1 MPPTRSENEWK
12 APSGAC
18 QVITA
23 VVSKKGGVGKTTTSV
38 NLSAA
43 LAAAGQR
50 VLVIDLDSQASTSL
64 SFGVSREELA
74 PSSAD
79 LLLSSIPATQVIR
92 KTRITD
98 LDLITASSDLM
109 SLDNDLGPLP
119 HKEARL
125 RSALQPLSRTYDHI
139 LLDCP
144 SSLSLAPLNALVAA
158 DAFMVPTVPHY
169 LALEGVRNLFAAV
182 NRLYQRFGTRTF
194 FLGLLLTM
202 VDYRTNVNRDNV
214 TRIRGLYGSHVF
226 AVEIRTNIRLAEA
239 PEAGQTIFE
248 YDSTCTGAKAYQLL
262 AEEFMMRA
270 GDLPPAETLAGRVV

>member
-1 MPPTRSENEWK
+1 M
-12 APSGAC
+12 
-18 QVITA
+18 ITA

-38 NLSAA
+38 NLAAA
-43 LAAAGQR
+43 LAMAGQR

-64 SFGVSREELA
+64 SLGIPRAELA
-74 PSSAD
+74 PSTAD
-79 LLLSSIPATQVIR
+79 LLLSSIPASEIIR
-92 KTRITD
+92 KTRIEG
-98 LDLITASSDLM
+98 LDLITASSDLV

-125 RSALQPLSRTYDHI
+125 RTALQPIAGAYDLI

-158 DAFMVPTVPHY
+158 DAFLVPTVPHY
-169 LALEGVRNLFAAV
+169 LALEGVRNLFSAV

-202 VDYRTNVNRDNV
+202 VDYRTNVNRENV

-239 PEAGQTIFE
+239 PAAGLTIFE
-248 YDSTCTGAKAYQLL
+248 YDPNSTGAKAYHLL
-262 AEEFMMRA
+262 AEEFLMRA
-270 GDLPPAETLAGRVV
+270 GDLPPAEALAGRVL

>member
-1 MPPTRSENEWK
+1 M
-12 APSGAC
+12 
-18 QVITA
+18 ITA

-50 VLVIDLDSQASTSL
+50 VLVVDLDSQASTSL
-64 SFGVSREELA
+64 SLGVARGELG
-74 PSSAD
+74 PSAAD
-79 LLLSSIPATQVIR
+79 LLLSSMPASEVVR
-92 KTRITD
+92 KTRIEG
-98 LDLITASSDLM
+98 LDLITASADLV

-119 HKEARL
+119 QKETRL
-125 RSALQPLSRTYDHI
+125 SSALHPIAGDYDQI

-158 DAFMVPTVPHY
+158 DSFLVPTVPHY

-202 VDYRTNVNRDNV
+202 VDYRTNVNRENV
-214 TRIRGLYGSHVF
+214 ARIRGLYGSHVF

-239 PEAGQTIFE
+239 PAAGLTIFE
-248 YDSTCTGAKAYQLL
+248 YDAQSTGAKAYHLL
-262 AEEFMMRA
+262 AEEFLMRA
-270 GDLPPAETLAGRVV
+270 GDLPPAEALATSAL